1 MFIGASLV
9 AQMIKNLPLRQLD
22 PGLIPGSGRS
32 PGEGNGSPL
41 QYSYLGNQMDRR
53 AWQATVHGI
62 TKSWTRLSDFHFSG
76 GTYIHICMCVH
87 IHICVCVYMSFPCDS
102 DGEES
107 ACTKFVP
114 KKNVCP
120 RSLH

>member
-41 QYSYLGNQMDRR
+41 QYSYMGNQMDRR

-62 TKSWTRLSDFHFSG
+62 TLVG
-76 GTYIHICMCVH
+76 GHIYIYVCVC
-87 IHICVCVYMSFPCDS
+87 IYIFVCVY
-102 DGEES
+102 
-107 ACTKFVP
+107 T
-114 KKNVCP
+114 
-120 RSLH
+120 